1 MQKWTNV
8 KHLHLELYQKQ
19 QGVVKMT
26 KQNMYLLEAFKSLG
40 EIINHKDREIT
51 LLNYQ
56 IERLKEELESGGSN
70 EKEIQD

>member
-1 MQKWTNV
+1 
-8 KHLHLELYQKQ
+8 
-19 QGVVKMT
+19 MT
-26 KQNMYLLEAFKSLG
+26 KQDKYLLEAFKSLG

-51 LLNYQ
+51 ILNYQ